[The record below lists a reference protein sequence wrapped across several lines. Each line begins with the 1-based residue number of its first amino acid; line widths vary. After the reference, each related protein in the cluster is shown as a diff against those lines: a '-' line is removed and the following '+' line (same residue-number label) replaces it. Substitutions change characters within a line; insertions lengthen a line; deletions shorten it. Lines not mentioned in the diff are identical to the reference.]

1 MLPSKQNYMFG
12 ILDFQSSQ
20 QTNRLQRIESDVNVV
35 SKEDILVALHLVVV
49 WKPKVLEQPQ

>member
-1 MLPSKQNYMFG
+1 MFG